1 MKYVKRAIL
10 LVFMGCTLVIPTQAT
25 SQKSTPAEQLLRL
38 DIDVES
44 LLIRVLE
51 ERHTHIAL
59 TSGMLHRPQF
69 EMASQETKT
78 TLENSQFNHLYLERF
93 RKITDQLIGQRPVI
107 SIHTADALNEKS
119 DLESNRE
126 AMEKEGIPVLLEL
139 DQLIKESNEYL
150 DTREEE
156 IRKQDG
162 GSDAYQAIARVENFI
177 DTYTLALYSYQQSY
191 KLVRSKLQGE
201 YPDGREYEL
210 YIASLENYE
219 SMLEQVESY
228 IYPD

>member
-1 MKYVKRAIL
+1 MKYVKRVIL
-10 LVFMGCTLVIPTQAT
+10 IVFMGCMLVIPIQAT
-25 SQKSTPAEQLLRL
+25 SQKSTPAEQLMRL

-107 SIHTADALNEKS
+107 SIQTADSLNEKS

-139 DQLIKESNEYL
+139 DQLIKESNKYL
-150 DTREEE
+150 DKREEE

-201 YPDGREYEL
+201 HLDGREYEL